1 MSVAFDASEGLIVV
15 AAEVTGPTGRAILRL
30 ALDTGATSTLINKGP
45 LIAVGY
51 DPASSA
57 DQIEVTTGS
66 GIEMVSVVEVL
77 EFSALGQQRSEMPV
91 LAHTLPASAGVDG
104 VLGLDFLRGSVLRVD
119 FRKGKVSIW

>member
-15 AAEVTGPTGRAILRL
+15 AAEVTGPTGQAILRL

-45 LIAVGY
+45 LVAVGN
-51 DPASSA
+51 DLASSA
-57 DQIEVTTGS
+57 DQLEVTTGS
-66 GIEMVSVVEVL
+66 GIEMVSVVEVQK
-77 EFSALGQQRSEMPV
+77 FSALGQQRSKMTV

-119 FRKGKVSIW
+119 FRKGKVSIS